1 MTTPRVLGL
10 LASVVLIVAPRAAF
24 AHAHLVKS
32 VPSAGARITT
42 APHMIQLW
50 FSEAPEAALTTVT
63 LTAADGR
70 IIHLGKVTAVPGT
83 SVSVMATVDD
93 ALAPGNYTLTWRT
106 VAADDGHPSNGSFSF
121 TIKAVGG
128 VTGTAAAVTAPPE
141 GATTAIP
148 ARPNVEP
155 TAASGMDVEAP
166 AYVIVRWLSFVGLVL
181 LVGVV
186 AFRLLVLP
194 RVGASPAV
202 ALAKAGTHEVLAATM
217 IPRLATLGLVAGL
230 AVVIAAIG
238 RLLAEQSVMAASMSM
253 DVTDIVR
260 QTAWGGA
267 WLLQVGAAIIACV
280 GFALARRRLTIGWTV
295 ATVAALVLA
304 VTPALS
310 GHAAGMPHFR
320 TLAITTDSIHVI
332 AAGAWLGS
340 LCALVF
346 VGLPTAI
353 RTQSRNTS
361 TDHSTALVADM
372 TNAFSPVALTFAA
385 VVVLTGLISAWLRL
399 GSVSALWRTS
409 YGIVLLVKLALVGC
423 VFAAGAFNW
432 LRMRA
437 ALTRHALAHAT
448 VHAASDD
455 KEPLSMSS
463 GTHVRFQR
471 SGTFELVFGALVI
484 VVTAV
489 LVAMPTPVH

>member
-1 MTTPRVLGL
+1 
-10 LASVVLIVAPRAAF
+10 
-24 AHAHLVKS
+24 
-32 VPSAGARITT
+32 VPSAGAKIVSTPNT
-42 APHMIQLW
+42 IQLW
-50 FSEAPEAALTTVT
+50 FSEAPEAALTTIT
-63 LTAADGR
+63 LTTSDGR
-70 IIHLGKVTAVPGT
+70 IIQLGKVTAVPDT
-83 SVSVMATVDD
+83 SASVMATVNGV
-93 ALAPGNYTLTWRT
+93 LAPGDYTVKWRT

-121 TIKAVGG
+121 TVAT
-128 VTGTAAAVTAPPE
+128 VTGATGIATTGIAPP
-141 GATTAIP
+141 GGSTTAIP
-148 ARPNVEP
+148 GEP
-155 TAASGMDVEAP
+155 SAKSNTMSGMDVESP
-166 AYVIVRWLSFVGLVL
+166 AYVIVRWLSFMGLVL
-181 LVGVV
+181 LIGVI
-186 AFRLLVLP
+186 AFRMLVLP

-202 ALAKAGTHEVLAATM
+202 ALAQVGTHEVLAATM

-230 AVVIAAIG
+230 TVVIAAIG
-238 RLLAEQSVMAASMSM
+238 RLLAEQAVMAASMTM
-253 DVTDIVR
+253 GVTDIVR
-260 QTAWGGA
+260 QTAWGSA
-267 WLLQVGAAIIACV
+267 WLLQIGTAIVACA
-280 GFALARRRLTIGWTV
+280 GFALARRRLTIGWIV
-295 ATVAALVLA
+295 ATVATLVLA

-310 GHAAGMPHFR
+310 GHAAGVPHFR
-320 TLAITTDSIHVI
+320 TLAITTDAIHVI

-353 RTQSRNTS
+353 RTQPRNTS
-361 TDHSTALVADM
+361 TGLVADM

-385 VVVLTGLISAWLRL
+385 IVVLTGLISAWLRL

-409 YGIVLLVKLALVGC
+409 YGVVLLVKLALVGC

-448 VHAASDD
+448 VHAASDGS
-455 KEPLSMSS
+455 ESLSMSS

-484 VVTAV
+484 AATAV